1 MHSLPYGRLF
11 SVNAACRIDALWFF
25 GLMCGTVVLLIVLSA
40 CGFWDC
46 CFVLCICFCLFRV
59 VTVGFASLYVS
70 EFLTS
75 ACGISPLRGR
85 LKDSAL
91 KNPAA
96 LEMLANFLASGAG
109 LWVLFT

>member
-1 MHSLPYGRLF
+1 MVLWIDVWDSGSTDCFVCMRLF
-11 SVNAACRIDALWFF
+11 GLRLCAVHLLCAFRAVTDA
-25 GLMCGTVVLLIVLSA
+25 
-40 CGFWDC
+40 
-46 CFVLCICFCLFRV
+46 FV
-59 VTVGFASLYVS
+59 SLYVS

-75 ACGISPLRGR
+75 ACGVSPLRGR

-96 LEMLANFLASGAG
+96 LERLANFLASGAG